1 MEKLWRLLPKLAVP
15 AIMGLGLAYL
25 ATSFLPRPEPTLRP
39 PEELRAH
46 GQGMDE
52 DSPVRAILERN
63 VLHLKSPPFTPPN
76 SPLASPDAPVE
87 AAAAIARPSLPGAAF
102 SPPDPVLAPKGAPGG
117 ATPPVSG
124 GPSVQGLVI
133 APSAAAPAALGAP
146 ASIEAFRLVGVVAGG
161 QTPVAMLQVEGKA
174 LSLHPGEQARGW
186 TLAEVRPGQV
196 LLKRGQVRRWLT
208 LAAQTAP

>member
-1 MEKLWRLLPKLAVP
+1 MQKLWRLLPKLAVP

-63 VLHLKSPPFTPPN
+63 VLRLKSPPFTPPN

-102 SPPDPVLAPKGAPGG
+102 SPPDPVLAPKGAPGAAGG

-133 APSAAAPAALGAP
+133 APGAALGAP
-146 ASIEAFRLVGVVAGG
+146 ADFEAFRLVGIMAGG

-174 LSLHPGEQARGW
+174 LSLHLGEQARGW

-196 LLKRGQVRRWLT
+196 LLKRGQVSRWLK
-208 LAAQTAP
+208 LAPQAAP